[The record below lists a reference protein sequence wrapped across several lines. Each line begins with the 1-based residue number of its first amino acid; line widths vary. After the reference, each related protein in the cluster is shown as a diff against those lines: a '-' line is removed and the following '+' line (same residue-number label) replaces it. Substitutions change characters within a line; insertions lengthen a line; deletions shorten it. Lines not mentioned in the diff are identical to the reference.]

1 MAVTFSLVCGINN
14 IFLVTLMTSFL
25 LIILYPQDTREEI
38 QSEETILPDIETP
51 KITIYIPS
59 EEDYMKQ
66 IKQLTERYDLSLTSS
81 KQAAY
86 YDNLLGD
93 IEIQLNEIAQKNATI
108 YASLEF
114 NKFKKEHD
122 EIRGVYFNGYLFN
135 NLNKRESIEEI
146 LMSTNVNTLVIDVKT
161 DNGHILFDTD
171 VEEVSYL
178 NNERVKFSKNEIQ
191 DLREIKDLYL
201 IARLVVFQDPLFA
214 KFFPDEAVFD
224 SRLNKPY
231 SQNGQFFLDPSSEKV
246 QNYIVN
252 IAVEACRLG
261 FDEIQY
267 DYIRYPDSNNKFM
280 RFDTKND
287 FENRVNN
294 INSFLSKSRQ
304 MLHNEGCL
312 LSADTFGYILTNK
325 QDGGIGQNL
334 ESIVEN
340 VDFISP
346 MVYPSHYTNGS
357 FGYQNPNKHPY
368 EVITAALTD
377 ALDRGIDKDKIRP
390 FLQGFWHSNEDI
402 RNNIKAASDL
412 KMDWLIWNILSVYEL
427 DSFSKL
433 SE

>member
-1 MAVTFSLVCGINN
+1 
-14 IFLVTLMTSFL
+14 
-25 LIILYPQDTREEI
+25 LYPQDTREEI

-51 KITIYIPS
+51 KITVYIPS

-135 NLNKRESIEEI
+135 NPNKRESIEEI

-280 RFDTKND
+280 RFDIKND

-294 INSFLSKSRQ
+294 INSFLSKSRK

>member
-1 MAVTFSLVCGINN
+1 MKKVVVN

-114 NKFKKEHD
+114 NKFKKEHA

-294 INSFLSKSRQ
+294 INSFLSKSRK

>member
-1 MAVTFSLVCGINN
+1 MKKVVVN

-114 NKFKKEHD
+114 DKFKKEHD

-135 NLNKRESIEEI
+135 NPNKRESIEEI

-294 INSFLSKSRQ
+294 INSFLSKSRK

>member
-1 MAVTFSLVCGINN
+1 MKKVVVN

-25 LIILYPQDTREEI
+25 LILLYPQDTREEI
-38 QSEETILPDIETP
+38 QSEETILPDIKTP

-66 IKQLTERYDLSLTSS
+66 IKQITERYDLSVTSS
-81 KQAAY
+81 KQAEY

-93 IEIQLNEIAQKNATI
+93 IEIQVNEIAQKNATI

-122 EIRGVYFNGYLFN
+122 EIRGIYLNGYLFN
-135 NLNKRESIEEI
+135 NPSKREGIEEI

-161 DNGHILFDTD
+161 DNGHILFETD
-171 VEEVSYL
+171 VEEVTYL

-294 INSFLSKSRQ
+294 INSFLSKSRK

-377 ALDRGIDKDKIRP
+377 ALDRGVDKDKIRP

>member
-1 MAVTFSLVCGINN
+1 MKKVVVN

-135 NLNKRESIEEI
+135 NPNKRESIEEI
-146 LMSTNVNTLVIDVKT
+146 LMSTNVNSLVIDVKT

-280 RFDTKND
+280 RFDIKND

-294 INSFLSKSRQ
+294 INSFLSKSRK

>member
-1 MAVTFSLVCGINN
+1 MKKVVVN

-135 NLNKRESIEEI
+135 NPNKRESIEEI

-280 RFDTKND
+280 RFDIKND

-294 INSFLSKSRQ
+294 INSFLSKSRK

>member
-1 MAVTFSLVCGINN
+1 MKKVVVN

-246 QNYIVN
+246 QNYIIN

-280 RFDTKND
+280 RFDIKND
-287 FENRVNN
+287 FENRVNS
-294 INSFLSKSRQ
+294 INSFLSKSRK